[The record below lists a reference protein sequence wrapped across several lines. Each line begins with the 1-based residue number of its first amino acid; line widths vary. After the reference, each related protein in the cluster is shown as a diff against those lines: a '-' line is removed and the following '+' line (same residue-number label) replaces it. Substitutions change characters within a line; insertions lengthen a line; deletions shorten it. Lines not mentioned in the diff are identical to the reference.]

1 MGAPTRLKLHRLRTA
16 VILSATVVSACGGLS
31 GKESSDPDA
40 PAGRSGD
47 IPLQVVNHHWLD
59 VTIYV
64 IHDGQR
70 TRLGVAGGSAQTR
83 MVVPSDLLGV
93 GRDLQLYGDPIGSP
107 ERAITEVII
116 VQPGQFIEWLLESGL
131 ARSTVGVY

>member
-1 MGAPTRLKLHRLRTA
+1 MEAAASSGRRFPRIALAAA
-16 VILSATVVSACGGLS
+16 VVAAGLAGCS
-31 GKESSDPDA
+31 GKLDPDLR
-40 PAGRSGD
+40 PD
-47 IPLQVVNHHWLD
+47 PLEEILLQVTNHHYLD
-59 VTIYV
+59 ITIYA

-70 TRLGVAGGSAQTR
+70 TRLGVAGGSARTKI
-83 MVVPSDLLGV
+83 VVPSRVLGV
-93 GRDLQLYGDPIGSP
+93 GREVRLYGDPIGSP

>member
-1 MGAPTRLKLHRLRTA
+1 MDATA
-16 VILSATVVSACGGLS
+16 SSGRRFPRIALAAIVAATSLAGCSRKHGPELLP
-31 GKESSDPDA
+31 DPLEK
-40 PAGRSGD
+40 
-47 IPLQVVNHHWLD
+47 IPLQIANHHYLD
-59 VTIYV
+59 ITIYA

-70 TRLGVAGGSAQTR
+70 TRLGLARGSTHTN
-83 MVVPSDLLGV
+83 MVLPSRLLGV
-93 GRDLQLYGDPIGSP
+93 GRELQLYGDPIGSP

>member
-1 MGAPTRLKLHRLRTA
+1 MGAAIRFKLRRLRTA

-31 GKESSDPDA
+31 GKKSSDSDA
-40 PAGRSGD
+40 PTGRSGA

-83 MVVPSDLLGV
+83 MVVPTGLLGV
-93 GRDLQLYGDPIGSP
+93 GRQLQLYGDPIGSP

>member
-1 MGAPTRLKLHRLRTA
+1 MGAAIRLKLRRLRTA

-31 GKESSDPDA
+31 GKKSSDPDA
-40 PAGRSGD
+40 PTGRSGD

-83 MVVPSDLLGV
+83 MVVPTGLLGV
-93 GRDLQLYGDPIGSP
+93 GRQLQLYGDPIGSP